1 MSINYQKLVM
11 KKTTTLLFL
20 LVFAT
25 TFSQIKGK
33 VTDSKNKPLSFVS
46 IYLDGTITGTTSN
59 EDGYYEL
66 PIKRAKKYTVVFQFL
81 GYKTLKKDVLVKTA
95 SYNLNAQLSEE
106 RVTLNEVQ
114 INSKENPANQIIRNV
129 IANKKK
135 NENKIQRFTADF
147 YSRGLYKIKNAPKKI
162 LGQKLGDLG
171 GGLDSTRSGII
182 YLSETV
188 SKIAHQKPNKFKEHI
203 VASKVS
209 GSDNGVSF
217 NRAEDVNFNLY
228 KNTVEIGNEII
239 SPIANYAFGY
249 YNYKLVGNFYD
260 KNGQS
265 ISKIAIL
272 PKRKN
277 DRVFSGFI
285 YVVEDDWALYGTDI
299 TVTGAQVNLPMID
312 ALHFKQS
319 FNKTPK
325 NKAWV
330 VISQTIDFKIGM
342 FGINING
349 RFSSAYSNYNF
360 NPTFTKTTFGKE
372 ILSFEENATKKDST
386 YWKKLRPAPLTA
398 EEVTDYVIKD
408 SIKTIRKSK
417 KYLDSLD
424 SKDNK
429 LSWSFPL
436 SGYSYRNRF
445 EKWSFNIDSPIEA
458 LNFNTVQGWNSTI
471 GMSYFKNLDETGKW
485 INFGANFNYGFSDKK
500 LRPTA
505 FFGYKWNSTSRP
517 ILRFS
522 GGVATRQFNAQN
534 PISSLHNTINS
545 IFFERNYKKIYEK
558 TFANV
563 SFSRELTNGFRF
575 NSSLEFSDRKPLFN
589 TTNYSAKNIKDRAYT
604 SNNPIDPLSNSASF
618 SQHNIWTLNLGTTI
632 NFGTKYLSYPDRKFT
647 VYNDKYPSIYIGYR
661 KTFGSGN
668 SENHS
673 DYVFSQ
679 LRQSFSLGNLGSS
692 KYRIKGGVF
701 LNQKDIPFMD
711 YAHFNGNKLSISPG
725 NGTTNHFNLL
735 DYYAYSTNNRFAEFH
750 GEHNFKGFLLGKIPL
765 INQLNF
771 HVVAGAKGLF
781 TGNRKPYT
789 EASIGLDNIGFG
801 KWRFLRVDYVISK
814 GGINQKQKG
823 FVFSIGLFN

>member
-1 MSINYQKLVM
+1 M
-11 KKTTTLLFL
+11 KKITTLIL
-20 LVFAT
+20 LLT
-25 TFSQIKGK
+25 ISTSFSQIKGK
-33 VTDSKNKPLSFVS
+33 VTDSKNNPLSFVS
-46 IYLDGTITGTTSN
+46 IYLDGTVTGTTSN
-59 EDGYYEL
+59 DEGYYEL
-66 PIKRAKKYTVVFQFL
+66 PIKRTKKYTVVFQFL
-81 GYKTLKKDVLVKTA
+81 GFKTLKKDIELTAHFYTLNVK
-95 SYNLNAQLSEE
+95 LSEE
-106 RVTLNEVQ
+106 SVTLNEVQ

-129 IANKKK
+129 IANKKT
-135 NENKIQRFTADF
+135 NENKIQKFTADF

-188 SKIAHQKPNKFKEHI
+188 SKISHQKPTNFKEHI

-217 NRAEDVNFNLY
+217 NRAEDVNFSLY

-260 KNGQS
+260 KNGQM
-265 ISKIAIL
+265 INKIAIL

-277 DRVFSGFI
+277 DRVFTGFI
-285 YVVEDDWALYGTDI
+285 YIVEDDWALYGTDI
-299 TVTGAQVNLPMID
+299 TVTGEQVNLPMVD
-312 ALHFKQS
+312 ALHFMQS
-319 FNKTPK
+319 YNKTLKK
-325 NKAWV
+325 NAWV

-372 ILSFEENATKKDST
+372 ILSFEKNATKKDSL
-386 YWKKLRPAPLTA
+386 YWKKLRPVPLTT
-398 EEVTDYVIKD
+398 EEVSDYVIKD

-417 KYLDSLD
+417 KYLDSVD
-424 SKDNK
+424 IKNNK
-429 LSWSFPL
+429 LTWSFPL
-436 SGYSYRNRF
+436 SGYSYRDSYN
-445 EKWSFNIDSPIEA
+445 KSSFNIDSPIEN
-458 LNFNTVQGWNSTI
+458 LNFNTVQGWNSTV
-471 GMSYFKNLDETGKW
+471 GMRYFKSLNETGKW
-485 INFGANFNYGFSDKK
+485 VNFGTNFNYGFSDKK
-500 LRPTA
+500 LRTTA
-505 FFGYKWNSTSRP
+505 FFSYKWNNITRP

-522 GGVATRQFNAQN
+522 GGVTTRQFNSQN
-534 PISSLHNTINS
+534 PISNFHNTISS
-545 IFFERNYKKIYEK
+545 IYFERNYKKIYEK

-575 NSSLEFSDRKPLFN
+575 NSSLEFADRKPLFN
-589 TTNYSAKNIKDRAYT
+589 TTNYSAKNIKNRTY
-604 SNNPIDPLSNSASF
+604 SFNNPKNPLSNAPSF
-618 SQHNIWTLNLGTTI
+618 SQHKIWTFNLGTTI

-647 VYNDKYPSIYIGYR
+647 VYNNKYPSLYVGYR

-673 DYVFSQ
+673 DYVFTQ
-679 LRQSFSLGNLGSS
+679 LRQSFSLGNLGKT

-701 LNQKDIPFMD
+701 LDQKDIPFMD

-725 NGTTNHFNLL
+725 SGTTNHFNLL
-735 DYYAYSTNNRFAEFH
+735 DYYAYRTNNRFAEFH

-765 INQLNF
+765 INKLNF

-781 TGNRKPYT
+781 TGDRKPYT

-823 FVFSIGLFN
+823 FVFSLSLF

>member
-1 MSINYQKLVM
+1 M
-11 KKTTTLLFL
+11 KKITTLLL
-20 LVFAT
+20 LFTIST

-33 VTDSKNKPLSFVS
+33 VTDSKNNPLSFVS

-59 EDGYYEL
+59 DEGYYEL

-81 GYKTLKKDVLVKTA
+81 GFKTLKKDITLRANSHLLNVKLT
-95 SYNLNAQLSEE
+95 EE
-106 RVTLNEVQ
+106 TVTLNEVQ
-114 INSKENPANQIIRNV
+114 ISSKENPANQIIRNV
-129 IANKKK
+129 IAHKKK
-135 NENKIQRFTADF
+135 NENKIQQFTADF

-188 SKIAHQKPNKFKEHI
+188 SKISHQKPTNFKEHI

-239 SPIANYAFGY
+239 SPIATYAFGY
-249 YNYKLVGNFYD
+249 YNYRLVGNFYD
-260 KNGQS
+260 KNGQM
-265 ISKIAIL
+265 INKIAIL

-277 DRVFSGFI
+277 DRVFTGFI
-285 YVVEDDWALYGTDI
+285 YVAEDDWALYGTDI
-299 TVTGAQVNLPMID
+299 TVTGAQVNLPMVD
-312 ALHFKQS
+312 ALHFTQS
-319 FNKTPK
+319 FNKTLK
-325 NKAWV
+325 NDAWII
-330 VISQTIDFKIGM
+330 ISQTIDFKIGM

-349 RFSSAYSNYNF
+349 RFSAAYSNYNF
-360 NPTFTKTTFGKE
+360 SPIFTKTTFGKE
-372 ILSFEENATKKDST
+372 VLSFEKNATKKDSI
-386 YWKKLRPAPLTA
+386 YWKKLRPVPLTT
-398 EEVTDYVIKD
+398 EEVTDYVVKD

-417 KYLDSLD
+417 KYLDSVD
-424 SKDNK
+424 TKNNK
-429 LSWSFPL
+429 LSWSFPI
-436 SGYSYRNRF
+436 SGYSYRDSYN
-445 EKWSFNIDSPIEA
+445 KWSFNIDSPISD

-471 GMSYFKNLDETGKW
+471 GMRYFKTLNETGKW
-485 INFGANFNYGFSDKK
+485 VNFGTSFNYGFSDKK

-505 FFGYKWNSTSRP
+505 FFAYKWNNIARP

-522 GGVATRQFNAQN
+522 GGITTRQFNSQN
-534 PISSLHNTINS
+534 PISTFHNTISS
-545 IFFERNYKKIYEK
+545 IYFERNYKKIYEK
-558 TFANV
+558 TYANV

-575 NSSLEFSDRKPLFN
+575 YSSLEFADRKPLFN
-589 TTNYSAKNIKDRAYT
+589 TTNYSAKNIKDRVYS
-604 SNNPIDPLSNSASF
+604 SNNPKNPFSSAASF
-618 SQHNIWTLNLGTTI
+618 TPHKIWTLDLGTTI

-647 VYNDKYPSIYIGYR
+647 VYNNKYPSLYLGYR

-673 DYVFSQ
+673 DYVYTQ
-679 LRQSFSLGNLGSS
+679 LRQGFSLGNLGRT

-701 LNQKDIPFMD
+701 INQKDIPFMD
-711 YAHFNGNKLSISPG
+711 YAHFNGNKLAISPG
-725 NGTTNHFNLL
+725 SGTMNHFNLL

-765 INQLNF
+765 INKLNF

-781 TGNRKPYT
+781 TGDRKPYT
-789 EASIGLDNIGFG
+789 EASIGIDNIGFG

-823 FVFSIGLFN
+823 FVFSLSLF

>member
-1 MSINYQKLVM
+1 M
-11 KKTTTLLFL
+11 KKITTLIL
-20 LVFAT
+20 LLAISSS
-25 TFSQIKGK
+25 FSQIKGK
-33 VTDSKNKPLSFVS
+33 VTDSKNNPLSFVS
-46 IYLDGTITGTTSN
+46 IYLDGTVTGTTSN
-59 EDGYYEL
+59 DEGHYEL

-81 GYKTLKKDVLVKTA
+81 GFKTLKKDITMTTSSYTLNVK
-95 SYNLNAQLSEE
+95 LNEE
-106 RVTLNEVQ
+106 SVTLNEVQ

-135 NENKIQRFTADF
+135 NENKIQQFTADF
-147 YSRGLYKIKNAPKKI
+147 YSRGLYKIKNAPKRI
-162 LGQKLGDLG
+162 LGQKIGDLG

-188 SKIAHQKPNKFKEHI
+188 SKISHQKPNNFKEHI

-228 KNTVEIGNEII
+228 KNTVTIGNEII

-249 YNYKLVGNFYD
+249 YKYKLVGNFYD
-260 KNGQS
+260 KNGQM
-265 ISKIAIL
+265 INKIAIL

-277 DRVFSGFI
+277 DRVFTGFI

-299 TVTGAQVNLPMID
+299 TVTGEQVNLPMVD

-319 FNKTPK
+319 YNKSLQK
-325 NKAWV
+325 DAWI

-342 FGINING
+342 FGFNING
-349 RFSSAYSNYNF
+349 RFSSAYSNYSF
-360 NPTFTKTTFGKE
+360 NPTFTKATFGKE
-372 ILSFEENATKKDST
+372 ILSFEKNATKKDSL
-386 YWKKLRPAPLTA
+386 YWKKLRPVPLTT
-398 EEVTDYVIKD
+398 EEISDYAIKD

-417 KYLDSLD
+417 KYLDSVD
-424 SKDNK
+424 TKNNK
-429 LSWSFPL
+429 LSWTFPL
-436 SGYSYRNRF
+436 SGYSYRNSYN
-445 EKWSFNIDSPIEA
+445 KWSFNIDSPITG

-471 GMSYFKNLDETGKW
+471 GMRYFKTLNETGKW
-485 INFGANFNYGFSDKK
+485 VNFGTNFNYGFSDKK

-505 FFGYKWNSTSRP
+505 FFAYKWNNISRP

-522 GGVATRQFNAQN
+522 GGITTRQFNSQS
-534 PISSLHNTINS
+534 PISNFHNTLNS
-545 IFFERNYKKIYEK
+545 IYFERNYKKIYEK
-558 TFANV
+558 TFANA
-563 SFSRELTNGFRF
+563 SFSRELTNGVRF
-575 NSSLEFSDRKPLFN
+575 NSSLEFADRKPLFN
-589 TTNYSAKNIKDRAYT
+589 TTNYSAKNIKNREYT
-604 SNNPIDPLSNSASF
+604 TNNPIDPTNNAPSF
-618 SQHNIWTLNLGTTI
+618 SQHKIWTLNVGTTI

-647 VYNDKYPSIYIGYR
+647 VYNNKYPSLYVGYR

-673 DYVFSQ
+673 DYVYSQ
-679 LRQSFSLGNLGSS
+679 LRQNFSLGNLGTS
-692 KYRIKGGVF
+692 KYRIKGGIF

-711 YAHFNGNKLSISPG
+711 YAHFNGNKLSISPN

-750 GEHNFKGFLLGKIPL
+750 GEHNFNGFLLGKIPL
-765 INQLNF
+765 INKLNF

-781 TGNRKPYT
+781 TGDRKPYT
-789 EASIGLDNIGFG
+789 EASIGIDNIGFG

-823 FVFSIGLFN
+823 FVFSLSLF

>member
-1 MSINYQKLVM
+1 M
-11 KKTTTLLFL
+11 KKITTLLL
-20 LVFAT
+20 LV
-25 TFSQIKGK
+25 TFISSYSQIKGK
-33 VTDSKNKPLSFVS
+33 VTDSKNNALSFVS

-59 EDGYYEL
+59 EDGMYEL
-66 PIKRAKKYTVVFQFL
+66 PTKRIGNYTVVFQFL
-81 GYKTLKKDVLVKTA
+81 GFKTLKREIKITDLPYT
-95 SYNLNAQLSEE
+95 LNVQLQEE
-106 RVTLNEVQ
+106 RVTLNEVH
-114 INSKENPANQIIRNV
+114 INSKENPANRIIRNV

-135 NENKIQRFTADF
+135 NQNKVQQFTADF

-188 SKIAHQKPNKFKEHI
+188 SKISHQKPNKFKEHI

-228 KNTVEIGNEII
+228 ENTVRIGNEII

-249 YNYKLVGNFYD
+249 YRYKLVGSFYD
-260 KNGQS
+260 KNNQL

-272 PKRKN
+272 PKRAN
-277 DRVFSGFI
+277 DRVFTGFI
-285 YVVEDDWALYGTDI
+285 YVVEEDWALYGSDI
-299 TVTGAQVNLPMID
+299 VVTGEQVNLPMID

-319 FNKTPK
+319 FNKSPK
-325 NKAWV
+325 NNAWI

-349 RFSSAYSNYNF
+349 RFSSAYTNYNF
-360 NPTFTKTTFGKE
+360 NPIFTNSTFGKE
-372 ILSFEENATKKDST
+372 ILSFEKEATKKDST
-386 YWKKLRPAPLTA
+386 YWNNLRPVPLTK
-398 EEVTDYVIKD
+398 EETKDYKIKD
-408 SIKTIRKSK
+408 SIKTVRKSK
-417 KYLDSLD
+417 KYLDSVD
-424 SKDNK
+424 TKNNK
-429 LSWSFPL
+429 LSWTFPL
-436 SGYSYRNRF
+436 SGYTYRDSYN
-445 EKWSFNIDSPIEA
+445 KWSFNIDSPITGI
-458 LNFNTVQGWNSTI
+458 NFNTVQGWNSTM
-471 GMSYFKNLDETGKW
+471 GFSYFKTLNETGKW
-485 INFGANFNYGFSDKK
+485 ISTGANFNYGFSDKK
-500 LRPTA
+500 LRPSA
-505 FFGYKWNSTSRP
+505 FFAFKWNNISRP

-522 GGVATRQFNAQN
+522 GGITTRQFNARN
-534 PISSLHNTINS
+534 PITNFHNTINS
-545 IFFERNYKKIYEK
+545 IYFERNYKKIYEK
-558 TFANV
+558 AYANIAY
-563 SFSRELTNGFRF
+563 SRELTNGFRL
-575 NSSLEFSDRKPLFN
+575 NTSLEFANRKPLVN
-589 TTNYSAKNIKDRAYT
+589 TTNYSTRNIKNRTYS
-604 SNNPIDPLSNSASF
+604 SNNPINPTSNTPSF
-618 SQHNIWTLNLGTTI
+618 NQHQIWTFNVGTTI

-647 VYNDKYPSIYIGYR
+647 VYNNKYPSMYLGYR

-673 DYVFSQ
+673 DYLFTQ
-679 LRQSFSLGNLGSS
+679 LRQRFSLGNLGNS

-711 YAHFNGNKLSISPG
+711 YAHFNGNKLSISPN

-750 GEHNFKGFLLGKIPL
+750 GEHNFKGFLLSKIPL
-765 INQLNF
+765 INKLNF

-781 TGNRKPYT
+781 TGDRKPYT

-801 KWRFLRVDYVISK
+801 KWRFLRVDYVLSK

>member
-1 MSINYQKLVM
+1 M
-11 KKTTTLLFL
+11 KKITTLLL
-20 LVFAT
+20 LFAVSSS
-25 TFSQIKGK
+25 FSQIKGK
-33 VTDSKNKPLSFVS
+33 VTDSKNNPLSFVS

-59 EDGYYEL
+59 DEGHYEL
-66 PIKRAKKYTVVFQFL
+66 PIKRTKKYTVVFQFL
-81 GYKTLKKDVLVKTA
+81 GFKTLKKDIQVTA
-95 SYNLNAQLSEE
+95 SSYILNVKLNEE
-106 RVTLNEVQ
+106 SVALNEVQ
-114 INSKENPANQIIRNV
+114 INSKENPANEIIRNV
-129 IANKKK
+129 IASKKK
-135 NENKIQRFTADF
+135 NENKIQQFTADF
-147 YSRGLYKIKNAPKKI
+147 YSRGLYKIKNAPKTI
-162 LGQKLGDLG
+162 LGQKIGDLG

-188 SKIAHQKPNKFKEHI
+188 SKISHQKPNNFKEHI

-217 NRAEDVNFNLY
+217 NRAEDVNFSLY

-249 YNYKLVGNFYD
+249 YRYKLVGNFYD
-260 KNGQS
+260 KNGQM
-265 ISKIAIL
+265 INKIAIL

-277 DRVFSGFI
+277 DRVFTGFI

-299 TVTGAQVNLPMID
+299 TVTGEQVNLPMVD

-319 FNKTPK
+319 YNKSLK
-325 NKAWV
+325 KDAWV

-342 FGINING
+342 FGFNING

-360 NPTFTKTTFGKE
+360 NPTFAKTTFGKE
-372 ILSFEENATKKDST
+372 ILSFEKNATKKDST
-386 YWKKLRPAPLTA
+386 YWNKLRPVPLTT
-398 EEVTDYVIKD
+398 EEVSDYVVKD

-417 KYLDSLD
+417 KYLDSVD
-424 SKDNK
+424 TKNNK
-429 LSWSFPL
+429 LSWAFPL
-436 SGYSYRNRF
+436 SGYSYRDSYN
-445 EKWSFNIDSPIEA
+445 KWSINMDSPIA
-458 LNFNTVQGWNSTI
+458 DLNFNTVQGWNSNV
-471 GMSYFKNLDETGKW
+471 GLRYFKTLNETGKW
-485 INFGANFNYGFSDKK
+485 VNFGTNFNYGFSDKK

-505 FFGYKWNSTSRP
+505 YLGYKWNNISRP

-522 GGVATRQFNAQN
+522 GGITTRQFNSQN
-534 PISSLHNTINS
+534 PISTLYNTINS
-545 IFFERNYKKIYEK
+545 TYFERNYKKIYEK
-558 TFANV
+558 TFANA

-575 NSSLEFSDRKPLFN
+575 NSSLEFADRKPLFN
-589 TTNYSAKNIKDRAYT
+589 TTNYSTRNIKNRNYS

-618 SQHNIWTLNLGTTI
+618 SQHKIWTLNLGTTI

-647 VYNDKYPSIYIGYR
+647 VYNNKYPSLYVGYR

-668 SENHS
+668 AENHS
-673 DYVFSQ
+673 DYIFTQ
-679 LRQSFSLGNLGSS
+679 LRQNFSLGNLGKT
-692 KYRIKGGVF
+692 KYRIKGGIF

-725 NGTTNHFNLL
+725 TGTTNHFNLL

-765 INQLNF
+765 INKLNF
-771 HVVAGAKGLF
+771 HVVTGAKGLF
-781 TGNRKPYT
+781 TGDRKPYT
-789 EASIGLDNIGFG
+789 EASLGIDNIGFG

-823 FVFSIGLFN
+823 FVFSLSLF